1 MIGPMKNAFGLTLLF
16 ALPLLASSGARSD
29 GTQQVW
35 QADIQIRTLEV
46 TRTRSTITARIVV
59 YTEKDD
65 EARASRLIVL
75 LPLGVG
81 IDKLGPGCAAT
92 AGPSMIPS
100 LRAAVECDLGSIP
113 DRGIREVILTTTV
126 PPDAL
131 MKRFGVFVYSNT
143 PDPVPGNN
151 YAERTIQ

>member
-1 MIGPMKNAFGLTLLF
+1 
-16 ALPLLASSGARSD
+16 
-29 GTQQVW
+29 
-35 QADIQIRTLEV
+35 
-46 TRTRSTITARIVV
+46 
-59 YTEKDD
+59 
-65 EARASRLIVL
+65 
-75 LPLGVG
+75 
-81 IDKLGPGCAAT
+81 
-92 AGPSMIPS
+92 MIPS